1 MAETVPQVNLD
12 RALTQLAQAATR
24 RVRNIYLVDHAFLVD
39 FISHFLTNLTFLVLL
54 STLLTIEGINM
65 LLSTLL
71 TIEGINMLLSTLLTI
86 EGINMLL
93 STLLTIEGINS

>member
-12 RALTQLAQAATR
+12 QALTQLAQAATR

-54 STLLTIEGINM
+54 STLLTIEGINPIHSPLVSAYFDILHLPYLLRNINTAM
-65 LLSTLL
+65 LLHYIWL
-71 TIEGINMLLSTLLTI
+71 ER
-86 EGINMLL
+86 
-93 STLLTIEGINS
+93 